1 MKMAMLITKHSSLKI
16 KKGERN
22 MKILER
28 VISAVAI
35 IVLFLGAA
43 GIQDIDGKIQ
53 MPCVI
58 MAIVGGV
65 VLAIISNL
73 AKEED

>member
-1 MKMAMLITKHSSLKI
+1 MLITRHSILKN

-35 IVLFLGAA
+35 IVLFLGTA

>member
-1 MKMAMLITKHSSLKI
+1 MVVVRLELKRR
-16 KKGERN
+16 KR

-28 VISAVAI
+28 FISALAI
-35 IVLFLGAA
+35 IVLFLGTA